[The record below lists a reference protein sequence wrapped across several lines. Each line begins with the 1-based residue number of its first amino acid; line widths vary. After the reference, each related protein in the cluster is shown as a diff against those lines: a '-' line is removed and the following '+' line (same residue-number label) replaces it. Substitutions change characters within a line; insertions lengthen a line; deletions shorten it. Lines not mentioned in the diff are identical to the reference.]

1 MMNQTDETKLL
12 EQIEEWNDADEFSRC
27 IEAIEA
33 IPEQERDYLLTV
45 KLSRA
50 YSNLAVLG
58 DHGEHGTD
66 SEVHPARHPTAGVR
80 SHPGRK
86 RPLLELPDGLFLPD
100 GIQLRS
106 HRL

>member
-1 MMNQTDETKLL
+1 M
-12 EQIEEWNDADEFSRC
+12 
-27 IEAIEA
+27 
-33 IPEQERDYLLTV
+33 LTV

-66 SEVHPARHPTAGVR
+66 SEVDGNLIQHAIRLLESVR
-80 SHPGRK
+80 TQEK